1 MVDFGF
7 TFRLR
12 KLRRILAHAA
22 VLCVFMAGT
31 AVLSAQPPPA
41 PVAEDIRGP
50 RGLVEIPVPEKPPIA
65 LWSGVGAGLLAVAVA
80 WFLMR
85 KFKRDK
91 QRKSPLVI
99 ALGALNELAGTRESL
114 AAEAFANR
122 AAQTV
127 REYISEQFGL
137 AAPRRTTEEFLRDL
151 AKNDRTPLVSESDH
165 LRVFLKS
172 CDLAKFAGSN
182 LNMSQR
188 DDLLQAARG
197 FIETTSTPVLK
208 PKLEG
213 GAP

>member
-1 MVDFGF
+1 MVDFVVI
-7 TFRLR
+7 FRIQ
-12 KLRRILAHAA
+12 KLRCALAHVAL
-22 VLCVFMAGT
+22 LCVLMAGT
-31 AVLSAQPPPA
+31 AVLSAQAPTAPA
-41 PVAEDIRGP
+41 AEDIRGP
-50 RGLVEIPVPEKPPIA
+50 RGLIEIPVPEKPPIA
-65 LWSGVGAGLLAVAVA
+65 LWSGIGVGLLVVVVA
-80 WFLMR
+80 WFLIN

-91 QRKSPLVI
+91 QRKSPLAI

-127 REYISEQFGL
+127 RQYISEQFGI

-151 AKNDRTPLVSESDH
+151 AKNDNTPLVSESDH

-182 LNMSQR
+182 LNMNQR

-197 FIETTSTPVLK
+197 FIETTSTPALRSNS
-208 PKLEG
+208 EG